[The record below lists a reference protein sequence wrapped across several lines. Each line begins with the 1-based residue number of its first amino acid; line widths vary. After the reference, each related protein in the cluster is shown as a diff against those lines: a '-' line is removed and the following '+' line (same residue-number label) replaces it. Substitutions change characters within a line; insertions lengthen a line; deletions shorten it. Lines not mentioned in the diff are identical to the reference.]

1 MVNIRTIMALSAAV
15 ALGGGV
21 EIVRRE
27 DRVDRDTSPRRGMPE
42 KPHSQ
47 SLADYNRQ
55 YFDSGKPMSK
65 RAKRRA
71 RKLATRAPKQEPA
84 NG

>member
-1 MVNIRTIMALSAAV
+1 MSDIRTIMALSAAV

-27 DRVDRDTSPRRGMPE
+27 DRVDRDTSPRRGRPE
-42 KPHSQ
+42 KPCNQFH
-47 SLADYNRQ
+47 ADPDQR
-55 YFDSGKPMSK
+55 YFDSGKPMTK

-71 RKLATRAPKQEPA
+71 RKLATRSPKQEPT

>member
-1 MVNIRTIMALSAAV
+1 MVNLRTIMALSAAV

-27 DRVDRDTSPRRGMPE
+27 DRVDRDASPRRGMPE
-42 KPHSQ
+42 KPRNQFH
-47 SLADYNRQ
+47 ADSSRQ
-55 YFDSGKPMSK
+55 YFDSGKPMTK

-71 RKLATRAPKQEPA
+71 RKLATRSPKQEPT

>member
-1 MVNIRTIMALSAAV
+1 MDNIRTIMALSAAV
-15 ALGGGV
+15 ALGGRV

-27 DRVDRDTSPRRGMPE
+27 DRVDRDTSPRRGIPE
-42 KPHSQ
+42 KPRNQ
-47 SLADYNRQ
+47 FRADPGRQ

-71 RKLATRAPKQEPA
+71 RKLATRAPKQEPT